1 MQFLVKIEMNPS
13 ELDESSDQTEGTHDK
28 MIEGIYEFDWKTKWL
43 KGIKNHDKTMLFSI
57 IFL

>member
-1 MQFLVKIEMNPS
+1 MNPS